1 MGERVYEGDT
11 IAAISTP
18 PGVGG
23 IGVVRVSGP
32 GALEVVRRVFVRA
45 SGRRLCNPASHRAY
59 HGYIEN
65 AEGERVDEA
74 LLCVMRRPHSYTC
87 EDVAEI
93 SCHGGSVSTQRV
105 LSTVLAAGAR
115 VAEPGEFTKRA
126 FLNGRLDLAQAEA
139 VIDLINARTDA
150 SHRAA
155 LNQLEGA
162 LSQHLR
168 EGRESLLQV
177 SVYLEAG
184 IDFPEEDIELIS
196 VGGLIER
203 LDTVDVQF
211 DRLLS
216 TFERGRLLREGLAT
230 AIVGRPNVGKSSLLN
245 ALVGRDRAIVSP
257 QPGTTRDTIEA
268 ELDLDGLLLRVIDT
282 AGIRS
287 TRDDIEQEG
296 VRRARDVA
304 AQAELLLVVFD
315 GSIALT
321 PDDHHLLSETAAQ
334 PRVLVQN
341 KCDLPPHWPRA
352 ALGPAHAEAPFVSV
366 SASRGDGLAELE
378 HTVIRHVM
386 GDAVFNRDEV
396 RLTQSRHRQL
406 IETALH
412 NVRAA
417 ADGLRQ
423 GTPLEFVAFDVTE
436 AIGQVSEVLGE
447 SAAGEVLD
455 RIFSN
460 FCIGK

>member
-1 MGERVYEGDT
+1 VYEGDT

-23 IGVVRVSGP
+23 IGVVRISGP
-32 GALEVVRRVFVRA
+32 GTLTLIGHIFVRTT
-45 SGRRLCNPASHRAY
+45 GRALCNPASHRAY
-59 HGYIEN
+59 HGYVVDV
-65 AEGERVDEA
+65 EGQRVDEV
-74 LLCVMRRPHSYTC
+74 LLCVMRRPRSYTC

-93 SCHGGSVSTQRV
+93 SCHGGSISTQRV
-105 LSTVLAAGAR
+105 LQAVLARGAR

-139 VIDLINARTDA
+139 VIDLIHARTEA

-155 LNQLEGA
+155 LHQLEGA

-168 EGRESLLQV
+168 AVREALLQV
-177 SVYLEAG
+177 SVCLEAG
-184 IDFPEEDIELIS
+184 IDFPEEDIELMS
-196 VGGLIER
+196 AGALIER
-203 LDTVDVQF
+203 LDVIAAQF

-216 TFERGRLLREGLAT
+216 TFERGRLLREGLVT

-245 ALVGRDRAIVSP
+245 ALVGRERAIVSP
-257 QPGTTRDTIEA
+257 QPGTTRDTIEV
-268 ELDLDGLLLRVIDT
+268 ELALDGLLLRLIDT
-282 AGIRS
+282 AGIR
-287 TRDDIEQEG
+287 TTHDDIEQEG

-304 AQAELLLVVFD
+304 AQAELLVVVFD
-315 GSIALT
+315 GSMALT
-321 PDDHHLLSETAAQ
+321 RDDYELLTETASK

-341 KCDLPPHWPRA
+341 KCDLQPCWSRVQ
-352 ALGPAHAEAPFVSV
+352 LGSAHAEAPFVSV
-366 SASRGDGLAELE
+366 SASHGDGLLELE
-378 HTVIRHVM
+378 RVVVQHVV
-386 GDAVFNRDEV
+386 GDVLSNQDEV

-406 IETALH
+406 IDVALR

-436 AIGQVSEVLGE
+436 AIANVSEVLGE

-455 RIFSN
+455 RIFSQ

>member
-1 MGERVYEGDT
+1 MFEGDT
-11 IAAISTP
+11 IVAISTP

-23 IGVVRVSGP
+23 IGVVRVSGS
-32 GALEVVRRVFVRA
+32 GTLSVVRQAFVRPNGQA
-45 SGRRLCNPASHRAY
+45 LCNPTSHRAY
-59 HGYIEN
+59 HGYIVD
-65 AEGERVDEA
+65 AEGRRVDEV
-74 LLCVMRRPHSYTC
+74 LLCIMRGPRSYTC

-93 SCHGGSVSTQRV
+93 SCHGGTMSTQRV
-105 LSTVLAAGAR
+105 LEAVLAQGAR

-139 VIDLINARTDA
+139 VIDLIHARTEA

-162 LSQHLR
+162 LSRHLR
-168 EGRESLLQV
+168 QVREALLQV

-184 IDFPEEDIELIS
+184 IDFPEEDIEL
-196 VGGLIER
+196 VAAGDLIER
-203 LDTVDVQF
+203 LDDIDVQF

-282 AGIRS
+282 AGIR
-287 TRDDIEQEG
+287 TTCDDIEREG
-296 VRRARDVA
+296 VRRARDVVV
-304 AQAELLLVVFD
+304 QAELIIVVFD
-315 GSIALT
+315 GSMALT
-321 PDDHHLLSETAAQ
+321 PDDDALLTETAGK

-341 KCDLPPHWPRA
+341 KCDLSPCWSRA
-352 ALGPAHAEAPFVSV
+352 ALGSAHTDVPFVSV
-366 SASRGDGLAELE
+366 SASRGDGLPALE
-378 HTVIRHVM
+378 QAVIRHVL
-386 GDAVFNRDEV
+386 GDARIDQDDV

-406 IETALH
+406 IEVALQ

-436 AIGQVSEVLGE
+436 AIEHVSDVLGE

-455 RIFSN
+455 RIFSQ

>member
-1 MGERVYEGDT
+1 MYGSDT
-11 IAAISTP
+11 IAAIATP

-32 GALEVVRRVFVRA
+32 MTLALIRQVFVRA
-45 SGRRLCNPASHRAY
+45 TGRALCNPTPQRVY
-59 HGYIEN
+59 HGYIVD
-65 AEGERVDEA
+65 ARGQRVDEV
-74 LLCVMRRPHSYTC
+74 LLCVMRGPRSYTC

-93 SCHGGSVSTQRV
+93 SCHGGSMSTQRV
-105 LSTVLAAGAR
+105 LEAVLDRGAR

-126 FLNGRLDLAQAEA
+126 FVNGRLDLAQAEA
-139 VIDLINARTDA
+139 VIDLIHARTEA

-155 LNQLEGA
+155 LVQLEGA
-162 LSQHLR
+162 LSQHVRGVR
-168 EGRESLLQV
+168 EALLQV

-196 VGGLIER
+196 AGHLIER
-203 LDTVDVQF
+203 LDAVDVQF

-282 AGIRS
+282 AGIRT

-296 VRRARDVA
+296 VRRAREVV
-304 AQAELLLVVFD
+304 AQAELLVVVFD
-315 GSIALT
+315 GSMALT
-321 PDDHHLLSETAAQ
+321 PDDFELLTATAVK

-341 KCDLPPHWPRA
+341 KSDLTPCWSRA
-352 ALGPAHAEAPFVSV
+352 ALGAAHAEVPFVSV
-366 SASRGDGLAELE
+366 SASRGDGLPTLE
-378 HTVIRHVM
+378 QTVVRQVM
-386 GDAVFNRDEV
+386 GDAPLNRDEV
-396 RLTQSRHRQL
+396 CLTQSRHRQL
-406 IETALH
+406 IDVALR

-436 AIGQVSEVLGE
+436 AIENVSEVLGE
-447 SAAGEVLD
+447 SASGEVLD
-455 RIFSN
+455 RIFSQ

>member
-1 MGERVYEGDT
+1 VYESDT

-23 IGVVRVSGP
+23 IGVIRISGR
-32 GALEVVRRVFVRA
+32 GTLALIRQVFVRA
-45 SGRRLCNPASHRAY
+45 TGQALCDPASHRAY
-59 HGYIEN
+59 HGYVID
-65 AEGERVDEA
+65 AEGQRVDEV
-74 LLCVMRRPHSYTC
+74 LLCVMRRPRSYTC

-93 SCHGGSVSTQRV
+93 SCHGGSISTRRV
-105 LSTVLAAGAR
+105 LQAVLARGAR

-139 VIDLINARTDA
+139 VIDLIHARTEA

-155 LNQLEGA
+155 LQQLEGA

-168 EGRESLLQV
+168 EVREALLQV

-184 IDFPEEDIELIS
+184 IDFPEEDIELIAA
-196 VGGLIER
+196 GALIER
-203 LDTVDVQF
+203 LDVIDGQF
-211 DRLLS
+211 DRLLR
-216 TFERGRLLREGLAT
+216 TFERGRLLREGLVT

-282 AGIRS
+282 AGIR
-287 TRDDIEQEG
+287 TAQDDIEQEG

-304 AQAELLLVVFD
+304 ARAELLMVVFD
-315 GSIALT
+315 GSMALT
-321 PDDHHLLSETAAQ
+321 RDDYELLTETAAK

-341 KCDLPPHWPRA
+341 KCDLQPCWSHA
-352 ALGPAHAEAPFVSV
+352 DLGAAHAETPFVAV
-366 SASRGDGLAELE
+366 SASRGDGLPVLE
-378 HTVIRHVM
+378 QAVVQQVM
-386 GDAVFNRDEV
+386 GEALSNRDEV
-396 RLTQSRHRQL
+396 CLTQWRHRQL
-406 IETALH
+406 IDVALH

-436 AIGQVSEVLGE
+436 AITNVSEVLGE

-455 RIFSN
+455 RIFSQ

>member
-1 MGERVYEGDT
+1 VFEGDT

-32 GALEVVRRVFVRA
+32 GTLPVVQQVFVRVT
-45 SGRRLCNPASHRAY
+45 GHGLGNPASHRAY
-59 HGYIEN
+59 HGYIVD
-65 AEGERVDEA
+65 AEGQRVDEV
-74 LLCVMRRPHSYTC
+74 LLCVMRHPHSYTC

-93 SCHGGSVSTQRV
+93 SCHGGSISTRRV
-105 LSTVLAAGAR
+105 LEAVLARGAR

-139 VIDLINARTDA
+139 VIDLIQARTEA

-155 LNQLEGA
+155 LHQLEGA
-162 LSQHLR
+162 LSRHLR
-168 EGRESLLQV
+168 EVREALLQV

-184 IDFPEEDIELIS
+184 IDFPEEDIEL
-196 VGGLIER
+196 VAAGGLLER
-203 LDTVDVQF
+203 LDGIDVQF

-282 AGIRS
+282 AGIR
-287 TRDDIEQEG
+287 TAHDDIEQEG
-296 VRRARDVA
+296 VRRARDVV

-315 GSIALT
+315 GSMALT
-321 PDDHHLLSETAAQ
+321 PDDYALLTETAAK

-341 KCDLPPHWPRA
+341 KCDLPPCWSRA
-352 ALGPAHAEAPFVSV
+352 ALGSAHAAALFVPV
-366 SASRGDGLAELE
+366 SASRGDGLPGLE
-378 HTVIRHVM
+378 QAVIRHVL
-386 GDAVFNRDEV
+386 GDAPLNRDEV

-406 IETALH
+406 IGVALR

-436 AIGQVSEVLGE
+436 AIENVSEVLGE

-455 RIFSN
+455 RIFSQ

>member
-1 MGERVYEGDT
+1 MYEGDT

-32 GALEVVRRVFVRA
+32 GVLEVVRQAFVRTTGQA
-45 SGRRLCNPASHRAY
+45 LCNPVSHRAY
-59 HGYIEN
+59 HGYVVD
-65 AEGERVDEA
+65 AEGHRVDEV
-74 LLCVMRRPHSYTC
+74 LLCVMRRPRSYTC
-87 EDVAEI
+87 EDVVEM
-93 SCHGGSVSTQRV
+93 SCHGGSISTQRV
-105 LSTVLAAGAR
+105 LEAVLARGAR

-139 VIDLINARTDA
+139 VIDLIHARTES

-155 LNQLEGA
+155 LHQLEGA

-168 EGRESLLQV
+168 EVRESLLQV

-184 IDFPEEDIELIS
+184 IDFPEEDIELVS
-196 VGGLIER
+196 AGGLIER
-203 LDTVDVQF
+203 LDTIDGQF

-245 ALVGRDRAIVSP
+245 ALVGRDRAIVSS

-282 AGIRS
+282 AGIR
-287 TRDDIEQEG
+287 TTCDDIEQEG

-304 AQAELLLVVFD
+304 VQAELLVVVFD
-315 GSIALT
+315 GSMALT
-321 PDDHHLLSETAAQ
+321 PDDYALLAETVAK
-334 PRVLVQN
+334 PRVFVQN
-341 KCDLPPHWPRA
+341 KCDLTPCWSRA
-352 ALGPAHAEAPFVSV
+352 ALGSAHAEVPFVPV
-366 SASRGDGLAELE
+366 SASRGDGLPALE
-378 HTVIRHVM
+378 QAVIRHVV
-386 GDAVFNRDEV
+386 GDIPLNRDEV
-396 RLTQSRHRQL
+396 RLTQARHRQL
-406 IETALH
+406 IDVALH

-417 ADGLRQ
+417 ADGLRE

-436 AIGQVSEVLGE
+436 AIENVSEVLGESE

-455 RIFSN
+455 RIFSQ

>member
-1 MGERVYEGDT
+1 MYEVDT

-32 GALEVVRRVFVRA
+32 GALAVVQQAFVRPQGQA
-45 SGRRLCNPASHRAY
+45 LCKPASHRVY
-59 HGYIEN
+59 HGYIVDV
-65 AEGERVDEA
+65 EGQRVDEV
-74 LLCVMRRPHSYTC
+74 LLCVMRRPRSYTC

-93 SCHGGSVSTQRV
+93 SCHGGSISTQRV
-105 LSTVLAAGAR
+105 LQAVVARGAR

-139 VIDLINARTDA
+139 VIDLIHARTEA

-162 LSQHLR
+162 LSQHVR
-168 EGRESLLQV
+168 EVREALLQV

-184 IDFPEEDIELIS
+184 IDFPEEDIDLMAAD
-196 VGGLIER
+196 GLVAR
-203 LDTVDVQF
+203 LDAIDGQL
-211 DRLLS
+211 DRLLR

-245 ALVGRDRAIVSP
+245 ALVGRERAIVSP
-257 QPGTTRDTIEA
+257 RPGTTRDTIEA
-268 ELDLDGLLLRVIDT
+268 ELALDGLLLRVIDT
-282 AGIRS
+282 AGIH
-287 TRDDIEQEG
+287 TTHDDVEREG
-296 VRRARDVA
+296 VRRARDVV
-304 AQAELLLVVFD
+304 AQAELLVVVFD
-315 GSIALT
+315 GSMALT
-321 PDDHHLLSETAAQ
+321 PDDDALLMATAAK

-341 KCDLPPHWPRA
+341 KCDLQPCWSRA
-352 ALGPAHAEAPFVSV
+352 ALGSAHAETPFVSV
-366 SASRGDGLAELE
+366 SASRGDGLPALE
-378 HTVIRHVM
+378 QAVVQYVV
-386 GDAVFNRDEV
+386 GDALFDRDEV
-396 RLTQSRHRQL
+396 GLTQLRHRQL
-406 IETALH
+406 IDVALH

-436 AIGQVSEVLGE
+436 AIDNVSEVLGE
-447 SAAGEVLD
+447 SASGEVLD
-455 RIFSN
+455 RIFSQ

>member
-1 MGERVYEGDT
+1 MYEGDT

-32 GALEVVRRVFVRA
+32 DTLSLVRQAFVRA
-45 SGRRLCNPASHRAY
+45 TGQALCRPTSHRAY
-59 HGYIEN
+59 HGYILD
-65 AEGERVDEA
+65 AEGQRVDEV
-74 LLCVMRRPHSYTC
+74 LLCVMRRPRSYTC

-93 SCHGGSVSTQRV
+93 SCHGGSISTQRV
-105 LSTVLAAGAR
+105 LEAVLARGAR

-139 VIDLINARTDA
+139 VIDLIHARTEA

-155 LNQLEGA
+155 LHQLEGA

-168 EGRESLLQV
+168 EVREALLQV

-184 IDFPEEDIELIS
+184 IDFPEEDIELIAA
-196 VGGLIER
+196 GGLIER
-203 LDTVDVQF
+203 LDAVDVQF

-216 TFERGRLLREGLAT
+216 TFERGRLWREGVTT

-257 QPGTTRDTIEA
+257 QPGTTRDTIEV
-268 ELDLDGLLLRVIDT
+268 ELDVDGLLLRVIDT
-282 AGIRS
+282 AGIRT

-296 VRRARDVA
+296 VRRAREVVA
-304 AQAELLLVVFD
+304 RAELLVVVFD
-315 GSIALT
+315 GSMALT
-321 PDDHHLLSETAAQ
+321 PDDDELLRETVAK

-341 KCDLPPHWPRA
+341 KCDLPRCWSHA
-352 ALGPAHAEAPFVSV
+352 ALGPAHAKAPFVPV
-366 SASRGDGLAELE
+366 SASRGDGLPALE
-378 HTVIRHVM
+378 QAVLRHVM
-386 GDAVFNRDEV
+386 GGAPFDRDEV

-406 IETALH
+406 IDVALR

-436 AIGQVSEVLGE
+436 AIENVSAVLGE
-447 SAAGEVLD
+447 RAAGEVLD
-455 RIFSN
+455 RIFSQ

>member
-1 MGERVYEGDT
+1 MYESDT

-32 GALEVVRRVFVRA
+32 GTCAVVQKAFVGA
-45 SGRRLCNPASHRAY
+45 QGQALCNPVSHRAY
-59 HGYIEN
+59 HGYMVD
-65 AEGERVDEA
+65 AEGQRVDEV
-74 LLCVMRRPHSYTC
+74 LLCVMRRPRSYTC

-93 SCHGGSVSTQRV
+93 SCHGGSISTRRV
-105 LSTVLAAGAR
+105 LEAVLARGAR

-139 VIDLINARTDA
+139 VIDLINARTEA

-162 LSQHLR
+162 LSQHVRRVR
-168 EGRESLLQV
+168 EALLQV

-184 IDFPEEDIELIS
+184 IDFPEEDIELVS
-196 VGGLIER
+196 AGGLVER
-203 LDTVDVQF
+203 LEAIAGQF

-216 TFERGRLLREGLAT
+216 TFERGRLLREGVAI

-245 ALVGRDRAIVSP
+245 ALVGRDRAMVSP
-257 QPGTTRDTIEA
+257 QPGTTRDTVEA
-268 ELDLDGLLLRVIDT
+268 ELNLNGLLLRVIDT
-282 AGIRS
+282 AGIR
-287 TRDDIEQEG
+287 TTHDAIEQEG
-296 VRRARDVA
+296 VRRARDVVA
-304 AQAELLLVVFD
+304 RAELLVVVFD
-315 GSIALT
+315 GSMALT
-321 PDDHHLLSETAAQ
+321 ADDYQLLTETAAKL
-334 PRVLVQN
+334 RVLVQN
-341 KCDLPPHWPRA
+341 KSDLQPCWSRLE
-352 ALGPAHAEAPFVSV
+352 LGSEHAETPFISV
-366 SASRGDGLAELE
+366 SASRGDGLPALE
-378 HTVIRHVM
+378 QAVVRHVV
-386 GDAVFNRDEV
+386 GDARFNQDEV

-406 IETALH
+406 IDAALH

-436 AIGQVSEVLGE
+436 AIQNVSDVLGE

-455 RIFSN
+455 RIFSQ

>member
-1 MGERVYEGDT
+1 MYEGDT
-11 IAAISTP
+11 IAAVSTP

-32 GALEVVRRVFVRA
+32 DVFAVIRQVFVRA
-45 SGRRLCNPASHRAY
+45 KGQALCEPASHRAY
-59 HGYIEN
+59 HGYIVD
-65 AEGERVDEA
+65 AEGQRVDEV

-93 SCHGGSVSTQRV
+93 SCHGGSISTQRV
-105 LSTVLAAGAR
+105 LQAVLDRGAR

-126 FLNGRLDLAQAEA
+126 FRNGRLDLAQAEA
-139 VIDLINARTDA
+139 VIDLINARTEA

-155 LNQLEGA
+155 LNQLDGA
-162 LSQHLR
+162 LSRHLR
-168 EGRESLLQV
+168 EMREALLQV

-184 IDFPEEDIELIS
+184 IDFPEEDIELVS
-196 VGGLIER
+196 AGGLIDR
-203 LDTVDVQF
+203 LSDIDVQF

-282 AGIRS
+282 AGIRA
-287 TRDDIEQEG
+287 THDDIEQEG
-296 VRRARDVA
+296 VRRARHVVS
-304 AQAELLLVVFD
+304 QAELLVVVFD

-321 PDDHHLLSETAAQ
+321 PDDHQLLAETAAK

-341 KCDLPPHWPRA
+341 KCDLRPCWSRA
-352 ALGPAHAEAPFVSV
+352 ELGSAHAEAPFVPV
-366 SASRGDGLAELE
+366 SASRGDGLAVLE
-378 HTVIRHVM
+378 QSIVRHVV
-386 GDAVFNRDEV
+386 GDTQLNQGEV

-406 IETALH
+406 IDAALH

-423 GTPLEFVAFDVTE
+423 GIPLEFVALDVTE
-436 AIGQVSEVLGE
+436 AVENVSEVLGE

-455 RIFSN
+455 RIFSQ

>member
-1 MGERVYEGDT
+1 MDERVYQGDT

-23 IGVVRVSGP
+23 IGVVRVSGL
-32 GALEVVRRVFVRA
+32 GTLSVVHRVFVRS
-45 SGRRLCNPASHRAY
+45 SGRVLCNPASHRAH
-59 HGYIEN
+59 HGYIVD
-65 AEGERVDEA
+65 AQGERVDEV

-105 LSTVLAAGAR
+105 LNAVLAAGAR

-139 VIDLINARTDA
+139 VIDLINARTEA

-155 LNQLEGA
+155 LHQLEGA
-162 LSQHLR
+162 LSKHLR
-168 EGRESLLQV
+168 EVRESLLQV

-184 IDFPEEDIELIS
+184 IDFPEEDIELVS
-196 VGGLIER
+196 AGGLIER
-203 LDTVDVQF
+203 LDAVDVQF

-287 TRDDIEQEG
+287 THDDIEQEG
-296 VRRARDVA
+296 VRRAWDVA

-315 GSIALT
+315 GSMALT
-321 PDDHHLLSETAAQ
+321 PDDHRLLLETVAQ

-341 KCDLPPHWPRA
+341 KCDLPPSWLRA
-352 ALGPAHAEAPFVSV
+352 ELGSAHAEAPFVSV
-366 SASRGDGLAELE
+366 SASRGDGLTELE
-378 HTVIRHVM
+378 QVVIRHVM
-386 GDAVFNRDEV
+386 GDASFDRDEV
-396 RLTQSRHRQL
+396 RLTQTRHRQL
-406 IETALH
+406 IETALQ

-417 ADGLRQ
+417 AEGLRH

-447 SAAGEVLD
+447 SAAGEVLG

>member
-1 MGERVYEGDT
+1 VYDSDT

-23 IGVVRVSGP
+23 VGVIRVSGP
-32 GALEVVRRVFVRA
+32 RTLEIVQRVFVRA
-45 SGRRLCNPASHRAY
+45 TGQALSRLASHRVY
-59 HGYIEN
+59 HGYIVDTG
-65 AEGERVDEA
+65 GERVDEV
-74 LLCVMRRPHSYTC
+74 LLWVMCRPRSYTC

-93 SCHGGSVSTQRV
+93 SCHGGSISTQRV
-105 LSTVLAAGAR
+105 LEAVLARGAR

-139 VIDLINARTDA
+139 VIDLIHARTEA

-155 LNQLEGA
+155 LNQLDGA
-162 LSQHLR
+162 LSRYVR
-168 EGRESLLQV
+168 EVREALLQV

-184 IDFPEEDIELIS
+184 IDFPEEDIELMS
-196 VGGLIER
+196 AGELIER
-203 LDTVDVQF
+203 LHAVDVQF
-211 DRLLS
+211 DRLLT

-268 ELDLDGLLLRVIDT
+268 ELDLGGVLLRVIDT
-282 AGIRS
+282 AGIRT

-296 VRRARDVA
+296 VRRARDAV
-304 AQAELLLVVFD
+304 AQAELLVVVFD
-315 GSIALT
+315 GSMPLT
-321 PDDHHLLSETAAQ
+321 PDDEALLMETAAK

-341 KCDLPPHWPRA
+341 KCDLQPRWVRTD
-352 ALGPAHAEAPFVSV
+352 LGAAHARAPFVAV
-366 SASRGDGLAELE
+366 SAAHGDGLPALE
-378 HTVIRHVM
+378 Q
-386 GDAVFNRDEV
+386 AVVQHALGHAPLNRDEV
-396 RLTQSRHRQL
+396 CLTQWRHRQL
-406 IETALH
+406 IEVAMQ

-423 GTPLEFVAFDVTE
+423 GMPLEFVAFDVTE
-436 AIGQVSEVLGE
+436 AIGNVSEVLGE

-455 RIFSN
+455 RIFSQ

>member
-1 MGERVYEGDT
+1 MN
-11 IAAISTP
+11 P
-18 PGVGG
+18 Q
-23 IGVVRVSGP
+23 
-32 GALEVVRRVFVRA
+32 RRA
-45 SGRRLCNPASHRAY
+45 
-59 HGYIEN
+59 
-65 AEGERVDEA
+65 
-74 LLCVMRRPHSYTC
+74 PHSYTC
-87 EDVAEI
+87 ENVAEI
-93 SCHGGSVSTQRV
+93 SCHGGSISTQRV
-105 LSTVLAAGAR
+105 LDAVLAQGAR

-126 FLNGRLDLAQAEA
+126 FLNGRLDLTQAEA
-139 VIDLINARTDA
+139 VIDLINARTHA

-162 LSQHLR
+162 LSRHLR
-168 EGRESLLQV
+168 EVRESLLQV

-196 VGGLIER
+196 AGGLIER
-203 LDTVDVQF
+203 LEGVDVQF

-216 TFERGRLLREGLAT
+216 TFDRGRLLREGLTT

-268 ELDLDGLLLRVIDT
+268 ELDLDGLLLRMIDT
-282 AGIRS
+282 AGMRS
-287 TRDDIEQEG
+287 TGDDIEQEG

-304 AQAELLLVVFD
+304 AKAELLLVVFD
-315 GSIALT
+315 GSMALT
-321 PDDHHLLSETAAQ
+321 PDDHQLLSETMAQ

-341 KCDLPPHWPRA
+341 KCDLPPRWSLAELDPIHT
-352 ALGPAHAEAPFVSV
+352 EAPFVPI
-366 SASRGDGLAELE
+366 SASRGDGLPQLE
-378 HTVIRHVM
+378 QAVIRHAM
-386 GDAVFNRDEV
+386 GDACFHRDEV

-406 IETALH
+406 IDAALH

-436 AIGQVSEVLGE
+436 AIEQVSEVLGE

-455 RIFSN
+455 RIFSH